1 MARTLIDI
9 PADKLRALDEVAL
22 QRDISRSPL
31 VRIAIDE
38 FLKKQSQPVDVFG
51 ILKNEKVDGL
61 KLQDKLRSE
70 WE

>member
-22 QRDISRSPL
+22 QRDISRSAL
-31 VRIAIDE
+31 VRVAIDE
-38 FLKKQSQPVDVFG
+38 FLKKQKQPVDVFG